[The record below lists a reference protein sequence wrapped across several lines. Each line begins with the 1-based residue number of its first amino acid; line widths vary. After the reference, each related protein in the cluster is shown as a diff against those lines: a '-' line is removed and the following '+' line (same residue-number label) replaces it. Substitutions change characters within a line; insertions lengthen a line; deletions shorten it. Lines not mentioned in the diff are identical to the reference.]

1 MEVDMSYEAMLLTTS
16 IMLFFAV
23 SMIVYAVFRY
33 TYVPESPVDRAIAL
47 KLGIGKRQTVFE
59 HPTFSRVMSLGLRI
73 ASRFP
78 FFRERIGR
86 DLSALGN
93 PSGYTVDEY
102 LAICFTSGIVMMI
115 LSIFFIPALGI
126 LGWIVFFFMTYIGFM
141 IPLFSLRSAAERRIR
156 SIGRKL
162 PYTLDLIALMMQ
174 AGANFTEAIDTIIH
188 DDPEDDL
195 NQELRLVRA
204 EIDFGTQRQ
213 HALVNMADRI
223 PLESLRG
230 VVGAVNQAE
239 NLGTPLSEILKNQA
253 GMLRNSRSVLAEE
266 NSAKASLKI
275 LIPTMLILLA
285 AVLTLF
291 SPVIVSYIKTGDLFS
306 IGG

>member
-1 MEVDMSYEAMLLTTS
+1 MTTETLYL
-16 IMLFFAV
+16 IAIGVLDFFAV
-23 SMIVYAVFRY
+23 VLLIYAVFRY
-33 TYVPESPVDRAIAL
+33 TYVPESPADRAIAMR
-47 KLGIGKRQTVFE
+47 LGIGKRQTIFE
-59 HPTFSRVMSLGLRI
+59 HPTFSRVMSFGLRI

-78 FFRERIGR
+78 FFRARIRR
-86 DLSALGN
+86 DLDALGN

-102 LAICFTSGIVMMI
+102 LAISFMSGLAMMI
-115 LSIFFIPALGI
+115 LSALFIPALGI
-126 LGWIVFFFMTYIGFM
+126 FGWLIFAFLTYMGFM
-141 IPLFSLRSAAERRIR
+141 IPLIALRSAAERRIR

-174 AGANFTEAIDTIIH
+174 AGANFTEAIDTMIH

-195 NQELRLVRA
+195 NQELRLVRS

-275 LIPTMLILLA
+275 LVPTMLILLA

-291 SPVIVSYIKTGDLFS
+291 SPIIVSYIKTGDLFS